1 MHTINC
7 SALHIFVSHMD
18 GKPNCR
24 TCFPEPSRAKGMHND
39 GKTGSL
45 TPVESIAWWPQCAT
59 TIGVNRALRA
69 PRVAIGAV
77 FAPDRWGT
85 NETVFRDPLVTGRPF
100 SRKTLVDCHARRAGF
115 FPSETVSNAAAGH
128 TSDQCRLPTRRLC
141 HNAILSA
148 NVALSCRIVA
158 TSASEFQTP
167 RTTLSVRLVSGN
179 ATTPSWIPFDT
190 VPTRTTRSPG
200 DIIKSWRQ
208 MNPRATKPLASSWG
222 GEKRSEHQRSTGD
235 SQQAVLNNCGPK
247 NRAS

>member
-85 NETVFRDPLVTGRPF
+85 NGTVFRDPLVTGRPF

-115 FPSETVSNAAAGH
+115 FLQKPYQMQPQAIRPTNADCQLGAYV
-128 TSDQCRLPTRRLC
+128 
-141 HNAILSA
+141 I
-148 NVALSCRIVA
+148 
-158 TSASEFQTP
+158 
-167 RTTLSVRLVSGN
+167 TLSS
-179 ATTPSWIPFDT
+179 
-190 VPTRTTRSPG
+190 
-200 DIIKSWRQ
+200 RQ
-208 MNPRATKPLASSWG
+208 TS
-222 GEKRSEHQRSTGD
+222 H
-235 SQQAVLNNCGPK
+235 
-247 NRAS
+247 